1 MTTDG
6 APFYLRG
13 MAEWDFLACS
23 NIAESR
29 NAGNSEWACRLGV
42 AISESAG
49 CAQEGAK
56 LLQDCFQ
63 DEEAFKKAQK
73 PLGLKQFLAFLEA
86 ATGQE
91 FLQAC
96 MVLNKVNDVERSN
109 EKITQ
114 AVQAWL
120 KFFKDKPDEKE
131 KAAKRLARAAGRMYL
146 FAMDFLE
153 RLTFIQHPTGFA
165 KEHKSREDEP
175 LKDVASWIKDPRNEK
190 KLARALAAAVH
201 DSMPKAKAP
210 KRGLLESIPE
220 PQKASAGSDSSDSSE
235 ASNKKKKKP
244 KKAKKSKADKKKHKK
259 KGGRKEKKD
268 KSKSDDE
275 KDKKSSSSSS
285 SGSSSSSTSSKKS
298 WKPLRSQ
305 MPYHGW
311 KVGFCRR
318 PATELRTETLHK
330 CVAWHRPAR
339 ESRTETLHRRVAWHS
354 NVLQPHKLVKNE
366 SLQRFQ
372 NSVLQK
378 KDRGLYMRTRH
389 RSKL

>member
-1 MTTDG
+1 MYRRGSGKGAGKQNDKKSRAPDPSSRWPKFALAPYMTMDG

-23 NIAESR
+23 NIAASR

-63 DEEAFKKAQK
+63 DEDAFKKAQK
-73 PLGLKQFLAFLEA
+73 PLGLKQCLAFLEE
-86 ATGQE
+86 ATGQD

-96 MVLNKVNDVERSN
+96 TVLNKVNDVDRSDD
-109 EKITQ
+109 KVTQ

-165 KEHKSREDEP
+165 KERKSREDEP
-175 LKDVASWIKDPRNEK
+175 LKDVASWMKDPRNEK
-190 KLARALAAAVH
+190 KLARALAAAVR
-201 DSMPKAKAP
+201 DSMPKAKVA
-210 KRGLLESIPE
+210 KRGLLESSPE
-220 PQKASAGSDSSDSSE
+220 PEKGSAGGDSSDSSE
-235 ASNKKKKKP
+235 ASKKKKKKP

-298 WKPLRSQ
+298 
-305 MPYHGW
+305 
-311 KVGFCRR
+311 
-318 PATELRTETLHK
+318 
-330 CVAWHRPAR
+330 
-339 ESRTETLHRRVAWHS
+339 
-354 NVLQPHKLVKNE
+354 
-366 SLQRFQ
+366 
-372 NSVLQK
+372 
-378 KDRGLYMRTRH
+378 
-389 RSKL
+389 